1 MKHFK
6 RATYLILAIFSFISV
21 KAYSMNTKPPVEKV
35 HYEPSP
41 STPRCVGRYLIDVP
55 ENFEDTNQKKE
66 GNVGKISGIGVFA
79 QYPMTYQDFENK
91 VEMRE
96 KLLMS
101 GTNPLLTADKEIDR
115 PFLKDIEPV
124 MIDGHRA
131 IILNRN
137 ESSSGP
143 DSSRMLEAYMW
154 SNNVSIKLT
163 VSARDL
169 SGDRYKK
176 WREEYNIPST
186 IAQKHQ
192 DLITVMKSIE
202 GWDDVNLP
210 PTPGSCFPYIY
221 IKGKPALSE
230 NSVGGWFYKLK
241 EYDQKIGIILDFNTY
256 IKAQS
261 SLLERFNKDA
271 NNSDQKILRKG
282 IVHLPGIPKA
292 HAEELLTVTKSG
304 EHLFTLLV
312 NERIGSKNTPYIG
325 IDFYDKGLLKQEDAI
340 AIWDGLLK
348 TLRPRPG
355 AF

>member
-55 ENFEDTNQKKE
+55 ENFEALKHKKE
-66 GNVGKISGIGVFA
+66 GNVGSIKGVDVDVESGIT
-79 QYPMTYQDFENK
+79 QQDFENK

-169 SGDRYKK
+169 SGYRYKK

-230 NSVGGWFYKLK
+230 DSVGGWFYKLK
-241 EYDQKIGIILDFNTY
+241 EYDQKIGILLDFNTY
-256 IKAQS
+256 VQEKNTM
-261 SLLERFNKDA
+261 LERHGGNDTLDGVTLIRQGVVK
-271 NNSDQKILRKG
+271 
-282 IVHLPGIPKA
+282 LPGLPKA
-292 HAEELLTVTKSG
+292 HAEERLVKDKDGNL
-304 EHLFTLLV
+304 LFTLLI
-312 NERIGSKNTPYIG
+312 NERTGSKTTPYTG
-325 IDFYDKGLLKQEDAI
+325 MNLYDKGLLKQEDAI